1 MIAFR
6 LAMSEIRRVTAG
18 VLPKLAV
25 LALILVP
32 VLYSATYLYASWSRN
47 CVEPLSNSPSPLPSC
62 PAPSSSF
69 AMPSA
74 SC

>member
-32 VLYSATYLYASWSRN
+32 VLYSATYLYANWDPN
-47 CVEPLSNSPSPLPSC
+47 GNLGGVNAAIVNEEE
-62 PAPSSSF
+62 
-69 AMPSA
+69 
-74 SC
+74 